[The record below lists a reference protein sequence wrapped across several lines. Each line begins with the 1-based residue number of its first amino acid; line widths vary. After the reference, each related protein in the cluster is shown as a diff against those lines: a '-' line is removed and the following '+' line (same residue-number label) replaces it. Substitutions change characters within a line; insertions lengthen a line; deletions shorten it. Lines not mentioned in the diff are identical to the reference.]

1 MSAFST
7 LALPLVFPDL
17 PASRKQVHERLQ
29 GKTIEIVG
37 SDDEVD
43 ALEQVSC
50 TELGCVFSDGVSCLE
65 FSMCQ
70 AEMPEQASSS
80 NDGKMN
86 SGTAADVP
94 ARDPTVS
101 AKAAPRLILGR
112 G

>member
-1 MSAFST
+1 MSVFRAK
-7 LALPLVFPDL
+7 PLRSSAVMM
-17 PASRKQVHERLQ
+17 
-29 GKTIEIVG
+29 
-37 SDDEVD
+37 D
-43 ALEQVSC
+43 ALEHVSC

-94 ARDPTVS
+94 ARSCQFCTCDFFLVMVGS
-101 AKAAPRLILGR
+101 AFPGGLQ
-112 G
+112 